1 MSWLQFIIYLLKF
14 KNKAILLAG
23 ISQGKDIRL
32 GSFDLE
38 TNATGLQQ
46 LVSKLPSKECQ
57 QETKVSLPPLPI
69 LTDVLTI
76 TTESIHPQIL

>member
-23 ISQGKDIRL
+23 ISQGKDIGL

-46 LVSKLPSKECQ
+46 LVSKLPEKECQ
-57 QETKVSLPPLPI
+57 QETKVSPPPLPI